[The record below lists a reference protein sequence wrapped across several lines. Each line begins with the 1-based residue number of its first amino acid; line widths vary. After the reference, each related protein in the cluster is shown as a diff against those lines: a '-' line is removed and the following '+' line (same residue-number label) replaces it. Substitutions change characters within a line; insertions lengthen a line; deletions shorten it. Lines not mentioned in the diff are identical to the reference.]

1 MNFRHGYPVVL
12 RLEKQRCVVAGGGP
26 PAEEKILGLLEAGAD
41 LTVVAERLT
50 PALHTLAAQGRFRWI
65 GRKVAA
71 GDLAGAFLAVAA
83 DEDRSVNAALSEE
96 ATREHVLF
104 NALDDPQHCG
114 FIYPSVLR
122 RGALAIAISTMGLA
136 PALAVR
142 LRQRFG
148 EQIGPE
154 YAAFLELAGEF
165 RESIARTIPDP
176 VRRKNL
182 WYEIVDSGVIELLRQ
197 GRDEEAKIKVA
208 EFITAA
214 RYPE

>member
-12 RLEKQRCVVAGGGP
+12 RLQKQRCVVVGGGP

-41 LTVVAERLT
+41 LTVIAESLT
-50 PALHTLAAQGRFRWI
+50 PVLRTLADQGRFRWT

-83 DEDRSVNAALSEE
+83 DEDRSVNAALWEE
-96 ATREHVLF
+96 ASRERVLF
-104 NALDDPQHCG
+104 NALDDPEHCG

-122 RGALAIAISTMGLA
+122 RGALAVAISTMGLA

-142 LRQRFG
+142 MRQRFAD
-148 EQIGPE
+148 QIGPE

-165 RESIARTIPDP
+165 REFIARTVPDP
-176 VRRKNL
+176 ARRKRL
-182 WYEIVDSGVIELLRQ
+182 WYEIVDSDVIELLRQ
-197 GRDEEAKIKVA
+197 GRDEEAKIKVE